1 MDAVTATNSGRDVV
15 ERFLAAA
22 EARDVQAMAALARDD
37 LVMEW
42 PQSGERFTGRERAL
56 AAVLAT
62 EEQPSVAGPPEVVG
76 AGDVWVVR
84 MPLRYGEDIYH
95 YVGILELDGG
105 RIRRSTEFFAAP
117 FPASPA
123 RAEFADAAPPAGEG
137 Q

>member
-1 MDAVTATNSGRDVV
+1 MGAMTNSGRDVI
-15 ERFLAAA
+15 EQFLAAA
-22 EARDVQAMAALARDD
+22 ESRDVEAMAALAHDD

-62 EEQPSVAGPPEVVG
+62 DERPSVAGPPEVLG
-76 AGDVWVVR
+76 AGDLWVIR

-105 RIRRSTEFFAAP
+105 RIRRSTEFFGAP
-117 FPASPA
+117 FPANPA
-123 RAEFADAAPPAGEG
+123 RAAFADPVVAAAAEG
-137 Q
+137 

>member
-1 MDAVTATNSGRDVV
+1 MGAVTATNSGRDVI
-15 ERFLAAA
+15 EQFLAAA
-22 EARDVQAMAALARDD
+22 EAMDAQAMAALAHDD

-62 EEQPSVAGPPEVVG
+62 GERPSVAGPPEVVG
-76 AGDVWVVR
+76 AGDIWVVR

-95 YVGILELDGG
+95 YVGILQLDGG
-105 RIRRSTEFFAAP
+105 RIRRSTEFFGAP
-117 FPASPA
+117 FPANPA
-123 RAEFADAAPPAGEG
+123 RAEFTDPSAPTGDA

>member
-1 MDAVTATNSGRDVV
+1 MGAMTATNSGRDVI
-15 ERFLAAA
+15 EQFLAAA
-22 EARDVQAMAALARDD
+22 ESRDVQAMAALAHED

-62 EEQPSVAGPPEVVG
+62 EDRPSVVGPPEVVG
-76 AGDVWVVR
+76 AGDVWVIR
-84 MPLRYGEDIYH
+84 MPLRYGEDTYH

-105 RIRRSTEFFAAP
+105 RIRRSTEFFGAP

-123 RAEFADAAPPAGEG
+123 RAAFTDAAAPAGER

>member
-1 MDAVTATNSGRDVV
+1 MGAMTNSGRDVI
-15 ERFLAAA
+15 EQFLAAA
-22 EARDVQAMAALARDD
+22 ESRDVEAMAALAHDD

-62 EEQPSVAGPPEVVG
+62 DERPSVAGPPEVLG
-76 AGDVWVVR
+76 AGDLWVIR

-105 RIRRSTEFFAAP
+105 RIRRSTEFFGAP
-117 FPASPA
+117 FPANPA
-123 RAEFADAAPPAGEG
+123 RAAIADPVVAAAAEG
-137 Q
+137 